1 MILALNYTQLFN
13 IIHLCCYVIALIL
26 GVYIAMSIDYPKI
39 IKAKSNMNYYVTAFV
54 IGASITFLL
63 GEFLYNI
70 ITMFIN

>member
-1 MILALNYTQLFN
+1 MILALNYTQFFN

-26 GVYIAMSIDYPKI
+26 GVYVAMSIDYPKI

>member
-26 GVYIAMSIDYPKI
+26 GVYVAMSIDYPKI

>member
-13 IIHLCCYVIALIL
+13 IIHLCCYIIALIL
-26 GVYIAMSIDYPKI
+26 GVYVAMSIDYPKI